1 MRSIGLLAAAVTGSL
16 LVSACGGDG
25 GTPPENAAP
34 TANFTL
40 PSCTINVP
48 CAFVSTSTDDA
59 AVTAWS
65 WDFDGDG
72 TADATTANAS
82 FTYNAAGDFDVS
94 LTVHDAEGLS
104 GTKTSSI
111 TIAPVDPTNTPPTAG
126 FDFTCDGADCDFTS
140 TSADAAPGTIAS
152 YAWDFGD
159 GGTADVASPSHTF
172 ATTVPADF
180 TVTLTVT
187 DDGGATDTETQ
198 TVSVTPA
205 ATNTPPTAGFDFTCD
220 GADCDFTSTSTDAAP
235 GSIAT
240 FAWDFGD
247 GGTANTATPSHS
259 YTVSAATDF
268 TVTLTVTDDQGATDA
283 ETHTVSIPAPNTPPT
298 AGFTVTCNNASCSFT
313 STSTDAAPGS
323 IATFA
328 WDFGDGATA
337 STANPSHTYAVI
349 NPTDFTVTL
358 TVTDDQGAT
367 DVESQ
372 TITVSPPPQGA
383 EGCTTSGT
391 RVDCALNIT
400 DRSTIKLKLTGISCD
415 LSGERIVI
423 PPPSGDQVFLNVCTH
438 AVNDSTRIFGGA
450 GDTAFIFEAGT
461 QATIRFVQGTAGNGE
476 PTPNPPAAQLTG
488 TFPNWTIS
496 FEDGDNPGGPGE
508 PDFTDVVLEVTALP
522 SP

>member
-1 MRSIGLLAAAVTGSL
+1 MRSIGLLTAVTGAL
-16 LVSACGGDG
+16 VLVSACGGDG
-25 GTPPENAAP
+25 GTPPDNAAP
-34 TANFTL
+34 SANFTL

-48 CAFVSTSTDDA
+48 CVFVSTSTDDA
-59 AVTAWS
+59 AVTGWS

-72 TADATTANAS
+72 TADATTASAS
-82 FTYNAAGDFDVS
+82 FTYTAAGDFDVS
-94 LTVHDAEGLS
+94 LTVQDAEGLS
-104 GTKTSSI
+104 GTRTTSI
-111 TIAPVDPTNTPPTAG
+111 TIAPVDPTNAPPTAG
-126 FDFTCDGADCDFTS
+126 FTYTCDGTACQFGSAS
-140 TSADAAPGTIAS
+140 TDAAPGSIAS
-152 YAWDFGD
+152 YVWDFGD
-159 GGTADVASPSHTF
+159 GGSADVANPSHTF
-172 ATTVPADF
+172 ATSVPADF

-187 DDGGATDTETQ
+187 DDGGATDADVQ
-198 TVSVTPA
+198 TVSVTPSA
-205 ATNTPPTAGFDFTCD
+205 SNTPPTAGFTFTC
-220 GADCDFTSTSTDAAP
+220 AAAACDFISTSADAAP

-247 GGTANTATPSHS
+247 GGM
-259 YTVSAATDF
+259 
-268 TVTLTVTDDQGATDA
+268 
-283 ETHTVSIPAPNTPPT
+283 
-298 AGFTVTCNNASCSFT
+298 
-313 STSTDAAPGS
+313 
-323 IATFA
+323 
-328 WDFGDGATA
+328 A
-337 STANPSHTYAVI
+337 STASPSHTYAVI

-367 DVESQ
+367 DVESK

-415 LSGERIVI
+415 LSGQRIII

-438 AVNDSTRIFGGA
+438 AVNDSTRIFGGP

-461 QATIRFVQGTAGNGE
+461 QATIRFVQGTAGSGE